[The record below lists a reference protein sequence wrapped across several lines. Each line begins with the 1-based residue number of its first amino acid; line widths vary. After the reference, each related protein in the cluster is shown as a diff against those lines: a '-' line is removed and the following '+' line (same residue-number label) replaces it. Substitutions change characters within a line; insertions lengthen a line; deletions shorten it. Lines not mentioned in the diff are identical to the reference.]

1 MAPITPNYC
10 LTQEILSND
19 FTEKKNYVVDN
30 KKYRYLEYS
39 CLKSQRW
46 LCLPQGTGIGSGKRQ
61 RRSHGPILLVPWAE
75 GRVGEDPGNEAG

>member
-39 CLKSQRW
+39 CLTRVKGGCVCRRVQVLGQVNGNVVPGVLS
-46 LCLPQGTGIGSGKRQ
+46 CLFPEQK
-61 RRSHGPILLVPWAE
+61 VK
-75 GRVGEDPGNEAG
+75 